1 MNTEAEL
8 NYKLFI
14 HRENNFERLPYT
26 TEMGLYTAVAEG
38 DIEKIK
44 ENFKRQRFNFME
56 GKGVL
61 SDDKIRN
68 IRYHF
73 IVAVA
78 LISRF
83 CIESGMNQDASY
95 TLADI
100 YIRKADVCNS
110 YQTIVDMFLD
120 MQLDYAERMKKA
132 KKNNVI
138 SLHIRKCID
147 YIYDHMHEKITVS
160 ILADYLNLNPTY
172 LSKLFTKE
180 TGMNIGDFILNT
192 KIKTAQNMLKFSDFS
207 CLDIST
213 TLGFSSQSY
222 FISTFKK
229 ITGQTPKEYRNLH
242 YNSSMLEENANKK
255 TDNGDW

>member
-8 NYKLFI
+8 NYNLFI
-14 HRENNFERLPYT
+14 HRENNFERLPYI
-26 TEMGLYTAVAEG
+26 TEMELYSAVAEG
-38 DIEKIK
+38 NCEKIK
-44 ENFKRQRFNFME
+44 ENFKPQRYNFME

-83 CIESGMNQDASY
+83 CIEAGMNQDASY

-110 YQTIVDMFLD
+110 YQVLVDMFLE
-120 MQLDYAERMKKA
+120 MQLDYAKRMKKA
-132 KKNNVI
+132 KKDNVI

-160 ILADYLNLNPTY
+160 LLADYLGLNPTY

-180 TGMNIGDFILNT
+180 TGMNIGDFILNA
-192 KIKTAQNMLKFSDFS
+192 KITTAKNMLKFSDFS

-229 ITGQTPKEYRNLH
+229 VTGKTPKEYRNLH
-242 YNSSMLEENANKK
+242 YNKNMLDSK
-255 TDNGDW
+255 TFSEDEDT